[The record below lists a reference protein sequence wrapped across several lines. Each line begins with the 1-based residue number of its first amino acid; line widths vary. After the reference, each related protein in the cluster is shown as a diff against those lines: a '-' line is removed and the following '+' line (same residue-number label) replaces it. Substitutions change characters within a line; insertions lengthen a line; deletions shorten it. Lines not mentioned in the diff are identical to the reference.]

1 MTCSEVSQTAPLP
14 SLRSLRERVIQ
25 TVAFEAGGLLI
36 AAPLY
41 GWVFGRSGFDSFLLL
56 MAVSAVLL
64 LWLPIHN
71 TAFDLCERRMT
82 GRLASDRPQ
91 KLRIA
96 HAISVEFTST
106 LVTWP
111 VIVFLGGHG
120 VWVALAIDLGLS
132 AFYVLYGYLFHL
144 GFDRLR
150 PVQMRAAKGGR
161 S

>member
-1 MTCSEVSQTAPLP
+1 MTCSEVSRTSALP
-14 SLRSLRERVIQ
+14 PLRSLRERVIQ
-25 TVAFEAGGLLI
+25 TAAFEIGGLLI

-41 GWVFGRSGFDSFLLL
+41 GLVFGRNSFDSLVLL
-56 MAVSAVLL
+56 MAVSAALL

-71 TAFDLCERRMT
+71 TGFDICERRMT
-82 GRLASDRPQ
+82 GRSASDRPH

-111 VIVFLGGHG
+111 VIVFVGGHG

-132 AFYVLYGYLFHL
+132 AIYVLYGYLFHL
-144 GFDRLR
+144 IFDWLR
-150 PVQMRAAKGGR
+150 PVQVQTGKGR
-161 S
+161 MS